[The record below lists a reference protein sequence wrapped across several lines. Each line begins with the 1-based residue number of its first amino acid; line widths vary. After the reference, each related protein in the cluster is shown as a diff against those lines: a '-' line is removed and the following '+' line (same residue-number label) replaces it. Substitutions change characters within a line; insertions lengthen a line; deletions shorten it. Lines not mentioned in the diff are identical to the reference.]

1 MGEYEQWLMDCSVR
15 GAGIVEVRPFGVL
28 FRTGRLGGGGLSRG
42 SWSWRGWLF
51 GVISWK
57 WEFSFQ
63 MCTWGRCVVVMRSE
77 CCVE

>member
-1 MGEYEQWLMDCSVR
+1 MDFSVR
-15 GAGIVEVRPFGVL
+15 GAGIVDGRPFGVL
-28 FRTGRLGGGGLSRG
+28 LSTGKFGGGGLSRG
-42 SWSWRGWLF
+42 SLIWGGWLV

-63 MCTWGRCVVVMRSE
+63 MCTCGRCVVVMRND

>member
-1 MGEYEQWLMDCSVR
+1 MDCSVR
-15 GAGIVEVRPFGVL
+15 GAGIVVVRPFEVL

-63 MCTWGRCVVVMRSE
+63 MCTCGSCVVVMRSE
-77 CCVE
+77 CGVV

>member
-1 MGEYEQWLMDCSVR
+1 MDCSFL
-15 GAGIVEVRPFGVL
+15 GAEIVEGRPFGVL
-28 FRTGRLGGGGLSRG
+28 FSTGRLGGGVLSRG
-42 SWSWRGWLF
+42 SWIWRGWLV

-63 MCTWGRCVVVMRSE
+63 MCTWGRCVVVMHSE

>member
-1 MGEYEQWLMDCSVR
+1 MGCSFL
-15 GAGIVEVRPFGVL
+15 GAVIVEGRPFGVL
-28 FRTGRLGGGGLSRG
+28 FSTGRLGGGGLSRG
-42 SWSWRGWLF
+42 RWIWRGWLV

-77 CCVE
+77 WCVE